1 MPKQVMT
8 RRASDNQYLHK
19 DFHGALSLAIDYLDR
34 NYGEAAVRA
43 YLRQFT
49 RSYYAGLTKQL
60 SERGLIA
67 LAEHF
72 ERVYEIEGGSA
83 SIRLS
88 ESGDELSI
96 EVDECPAVSHMRE
109 RGFVIARLFVE
120 TTRTVNATLCKGT
133 PFEYELL
140 EYDPETGRSREV
152 FRRRAGGRER

>member
-1 MPKQVMT
+1 MTRQVMT

-19 DFHGALSLAIDYLDR
+19 DFHGALSLAIDYFDR
-34 NYGEAAVRA
+34 NYGEEAVRA

-49 RSYYAGLTKQL
+49 RSYYAGLTDQL

-72 ERVYEIEGGSA
+72 ARIYEIEGASA

-88 ESGDELSI
+88 ESGDELS
-96 EVDECPAVSHMRE
+96 VDVSECPAVRHMRE
-109 RGFVIARLFVE
+109 RGFPISRLFVE
-120 TTRTVNATLCKGT
+120 TMRTVNAALCEGT

-140 EYDPETGRSREV
+140 EYDPDTGRSRERL
-152 FRRRAGGRER
+152 RRCIR